1 MKALV
6 VDDDPDVTSLYKEA
20 LEGEGKFNVD
30 TYNDPNQALSNFKPY
45 YYDILL
51 IDIRMPEMDGFDLY
65 KGLKKL
71 DPVIKVCFI
80 TGFEVNYRALQE
92 IFPEIRQECYIS
104 KPTTMEELKEHVD
117 HLLHKE

>member
-1 MKALV
+1 MGALV
-6 VDDDPDVTSLYKEA
+6 VDDDPDIAFLYKEA
-20 LEGEGKFNVD
+20 LEREGKFNVG
-30 TYNDPNQALSNFKPY
+30 TYNGPNQALSNFKPR

-51 IDIRMPEMDGFDLY
+51 IVVRMPEMDGFDLY

-92 IFPEIRQECYIS
+92 IFPEIRQEC
-104 KPTTMEELKEHVD
+104 
-117 HLLHKE
+117 